1 MHNSDLALVLYSTSK
16 IGSFDIT
23 LVSLVYF
30 AFLQTISIYIF
41 MGNYTNENETNETQK
56 TYLWRWD

>member
-1 MHNSDLALVLYSTSK
+1 MHNSDLGLVLYSTTK

-23 LVSLVYF
+23 LVSLDYF

-41 MGNYTNENETNETQK
+41 MSNYTNKNKTNETQK
-56 TYLWRWD
+56 TNLWK